1 MKKLLILTS
10 LISTIVISLLQP
22 YALAAQPNSAAHSG
36 TSDSVLQTGKQS
48 LVSTV
53 NINKANAESI
63 ATSLN
68 GIGLKKA
75 QAIVAFRNVNGP
87 FKTAEELALVKGI
100 GIKTVNKNTNRIK
113 LK

>member
-10 LISTIVISLLQP
+10 LISTIVLSLLQP
-22 YALAAQPNSAAHSG
+22 YAMAAQPNSANHPA
-36 TSDSVLQTGKQS
+36 TSDSVLQTEQQALSSK
-48 LVSTV
+48 V
-53 NINKANAESI
+53 NVNKATAESI
-63 ATSLN
+63 ATSLT

-75 QAIVAFRNVNGP
+75 QAIVAFRKVNGP

-100 GIKTVNKNTNRIK
+100 GIKTVNKNSNRIQ